1 MGVARNPL
9 RDGAP
14 PTGFTFEHHFRVF
27 SREHGAL
34 EGESTKPSP
43 CFIVH
48 RVSGARPGPRCATFS
63 IRSRDHFSRRRTGG
77 RLRRS
82 SRRCSPSIK
91 DDLVE
96 RSSVTPRAALEQ
108 GNSHL
113 LRSRRRGACVAPCE
127 PGRLQSNRGRKW
139 PSPHDVLSRTPLAG
153 STRFAR
159 FMSPKATDR
168 VENPRSRWPRS
179 RSDGTKMGTRERP
192 RSPVGSEASSDAG
205 SSGSR
210 APVAAF
216 RLGVSRKQLDVDQPG
231 PRHFSRIVGRETDSS
246 ARFRRV
252 DARLPRR
259 WAFRRVGSR

>member
-14 PTGFTFEHHFRVF
+14 PTGLTFEYHFRV
-27 SREHGAL
+27 L
-34 EGESTKPSP
+34 
-43 CFIVH
+43 
-48 RVSGARPGPRCATFS
+48 ARRW
-63 IRSRDHFSRRRTGG
+63 RTGASPRSPRRASSCIGSAVHDLGRGVPRSPFVRATHSVGDRASG

-113 LRSRRRGACVAPCE
+113 LRSRCRRACVAPCE

-216 RLGVSRKQLDVDQPG
+216 RLGVSRKRLDVDQPG

>member
-159 FMSPKATDR
+159 FMSPKAADR
-168 VENPRSRWPRS
+168 VENPRSPSHGRDPLERTWARANGPVH
-179 RSDGTKMGTRERP
+179 RSDPKRVRML
-192 RSPVGSEASSDAG
+192 EAPGVALPLPP
-205 SSGSR
+205 SG
-210 APVAAF
+210 
-216 RLGVSRKQLDVDQPG
+216 
-231 PRHFSRIVGRETDSS
+231 
-246 ARFRRV
+246 
-252 DARLPRR
+252 
-259 WAFRRVGSR
+259 WA